1 MRDSAKLA
9 FTSLIWTEEQKSGD
23 IYNSMLWTSGR
34 TIYSVAIIFLAVAE
48 ATTASNSTKQS
59 LTFTTT
65 TVAVSTMALA
75 IVMVLALLGNTLV
88 CFAFYHSTNLRCVTN
103 VFIVSLAITDILV
116 ASVSIPIW
124 LVIQNSECINNW
136 STCDPILMAFW
147 KCLDIL
153 FSTASIMNLCAISC
167 DRYIAITSPL
177 RYSQIITKTRAI
189 IALICLWLYST
200 FIATINLH
208 GGIYYPTLVFVVSFL
223 LPLSVMIYSYSRIFL
238 AALHQAR
245 RIQPMRQAFYFKRE
259 IKAAKTLAIVMGA
272 FIVCWTP
279 FFVMNI
285 LVQFV
290 TFYAP
295 PIVTLAIKLL
305 HYGNSALNPVIYS
318 SSNRDFRH
326 KILRVLPCKCGQL
339 HSNLGDAVVQF
350 WTASFRTTFG
360 VSTTFRNES
369 AIERSNSVDGE
380 ITSTRGHTKDEN
392 SVDAPYGT
400 KVMRL
405 CSL

>member
-1 MRDSAKLA
+1 M
-9 FTSLIWTEEQKSGD
+9 
-23 IYNSMLWTSGR
+23 YNSMLLSNR
-34 TIYSVAIIFLAVAE
+34 RRIFSVAIYLAVAG
-48 ATTASNSTKQS
+48 AATASNSTQQS
-59 LTFTTT
+59 VAFTST
-65 TVAVSTMALA
+65 TVAVATMALA

-103 VFIVSLAITDILV
+103 VFIVSLAMTDILV

-124 LVIQNSECINNW
+124 LVIQNTECINNW
-136 STCDPILMAFW
+136 SACDPILRAFW

-167 DRYIAITSPL
+167 DRFIAITSPL

-189 IALICLWLYST
+189 IALICLWFYSAL
-200 FIATINLH
+200 IATINLH
-208 GGIYYPTLVFVVSFL
+208 GGGYYPTLVFVVSFL
-223 LPLSVMIYSYSRIFL
+223 LPLSVMIYSYSRIFH
-238 AALHQAR
+238 AALRQAR

-279 FFVMNI
+279 FFVINI
-285 LVQFV
+285 LVQFIR
-290 TFYAP
+290 FYAP

-339 HSNLGDAVVQF
+339 HSNLGDAVAQF

-360 VSTTFRNES
+360 VSSVFHNES
-369 AIERSNSVDGE
+369 TIERSDGVDGGF
-380 ITSTRGHTKDEN
+380 TNVRGRTKDEN
-392 SVDAPYGT
+392 SVDAPKAT
-400 KVMRL
+400 TVMRL
-405 CSL
+405 SSL

>member
-1 MRDSAKLA
+1 
-9 FTSLIWTEEQKSGD
+9 
-23 IYNSMLWTSGR
+23 MLWTRGR

-48 ATTASNSTKQS
+48 IATASNSTKYS
-59 LTFTTT
+59 VAFTST
-65 TVAVSTMALA
+65 TVAVSTMAFA
-75 IVMVLALLGNTLV
+75 VVTVLALLGNTLV

-103 VFIVSLAITDILV
+103 IFIVSLAITDILV

-124 LVIQNSECINNW
+124 LVIQNTECINAW
-136 STCDPILMAFW
+136 LACDPILMKFW
-147 KCLDIL
+147 RCLDIL

-208 GGIYYPTLVFVVSFL
+208 GGSYYPALVFVVSFL
-223 LPLSVMIYSYSRIFL
+223 LPLAVMIYSYSRIFL
-238 AALHQAR
+238 AALRQAR

-285 LVQFV
+285 LVQFIRFDV
-290 TFYAP
+290 P
-295 PIVTLAIKLL
+295 PIVTVAIKLL

-326 KILRVLPCKCGQL
+326 KILRVLPCKCGQR

-350 WTASFRTTFG
+350 WAASFRTTFG
-360 VSTTFRNES
+360 VSSTFRNES

-380 ITSTRGHTKDEN
+380 FTSTRGHKKDEN
-392 SVDAPYGT
+392 SFNASTGT
-400 KVMRL
+400 TAMRL
-405 CSL
+405 SSLWDFSSLDYF

>member
-1 MRDSAKLA
+1 MWWINRRKI
-9 FTSLIWTEEQKSGD
+9 LIT
-23 IYNSMLWTSGR
+23 LL
-34 TIYSVAIIFLAVAE
+34 FLAIAE
-48 ATTASNSTKQS
+48 AAAAGN
-59 LTFTTT
+59 LTQNTVAFSST
-65 TVAVSTMALA
+65 TVTVSTVALA
-75 IVMVLALLGNTLV
+75 VVMVLALLGNTLV

-103 VFIVSLAITDILV
+103 IFIVSLAMTDILV

-124 LVIQNSECINNW
+124 LVIQNTECINTW
-136 STCDPILMAFW
+136 KACDPILMAFW

-177 RYSQIITKTRAI
+177 RYSQIITKTRA
-189 IALICLWLYST
+189 LIVLIYLWFYSIT
-200 FIATINLH
+200 IATINLD
-208 GGIYYPTLVFVVSFL
+208 GGVYYPVLVFVVSFL

-238 AALHQAR
+238 AALRQAR

-285 LVQFV
+285 LVQFIR
-290 TFYAP
+290 FYVP
-295 PIVTLAIKLL
+295 PIATLVIKML

-350 WTASFRTTFG
+350 WTTSFRSTFG
-360 VSTTFRNES
+360 VSSTFRNES
-369 AIERSNSVDGE
+369 VTEGNNNGVDGE
-380 ITSTRGHTKDEN
+380 ITSTREHTKDEN
-392 SVDAPYGT
+392 SFDAANAAKT
-400 KVMRL
+400 
-405 CSL
+405 

>member
-1 MRDSAKLA
+1 
-9 FTSLIWTEEQKSGD
+9 
-23 IYNSMLWTSGR
+23 MLWTSGR

-290 TFYAP
+290 TFYVP

-339 HSNLGDAVVQF
+339 HSNLGDAVAQF

>member
-1 MRDSAKLA
+1 
-9 FTSLIWTEEQKSGD
+9 
-23 IYNSMLWTSGR
+23 MLWTSGQ
-34 TIYSVAIIFLAVAE
+34 TIPSVAIIFLAVASAE
-48 ATTASNSTKQS
+48 AATASNSTTHS
-59 LTFTTT
+59 VVAFTST
-65 TVAVSTMALA
+65 TVAVSTVALA
-75 IVMVLALLGNTLV
+75 VVSVLALLGNTLV

-103 VFIVSLAITDILV
+103 IFIVSLAITDILV
-116 ASVSIPIW
+116 ASVSIPVW
-124 LVIQNSECINNW
+124 LVIQNTECINNW
-136 STCDPILMAFW
+136 LACDPILMAFW

-208 GGIYYPTLVFVVSFL
+208 RGSYYPVLVFVVSFL
-223 LPLSVMIYSYSRIFL
+223 LPLAVMIYSYSRIFL
-238 AALHQAR
+238 AALRQAR

-285 LVQFV
+285 LVQFITFDVPPVV
-290 TFYAP
+290 T
-295 PIVTLAIKLL
+295 VAIKLL

-318 SSNRDFRH
+318 SSNRDFRY
-326 KILRVLPCKCGQL
+326 KILRVLPCKWGQL

-350 WTASFRTTFG
+350 WTSSFRTTVG
-360 VSTTFRNES
+360 VSSAFRN
-369 AIERSNSVDGE
+369 AIERSNSVAGE
-380 ITSTRGHTKDEN
+380 ITSTRGHTKDEKSFN
-392 SVDAPYGT
+392 ASNVTTA
-400 KVMRL
+400 MRL
-405 CSL
+405 SSL

>member
-1 MRDSAKLA
+1 MWWINRRK
-9 FTSLIWTEEQKSGD
+9 SLM
-23 IYNSMLWTSGR
+23 MLL
-34 TIYSVAIIFLAVAE
+34 FLAIAE
-48 ATTASNSTKQS
+48 ATAAGNLTQNAVAFSSTTVTAS
-59 LTFTTT
+59 
-65 TVAVSTMALA
+65 TVALA
-75 IVMVLALLGNTLV
+75 VVMVLALLGNTLV

-103 VFIVSLAITDILV
+103 IFIVSLAMTDILV

-124 LVIQNSECINNW
+124 LVIQNTECINTW
-136 STCDPILMAFW
+136 KACDPILMAFW

-177 RYSQIITKTRAI
+177 RYSQIITKTRALI
-189 IALICLWLYST
+189 VLICLWFYSIT
-200 FIATINLH
+200 IATINLD
-208 GGIYYPTLVFVVSFL
+208 GGVYYPVLVFVVSFL

-238 AALHQAR
+238 AALRQAR
-245 RIQPMRQAFYFKRE
+245 RIQPMRQTFYFKRE

-285 LVQFV
+285 LVQFIR
-290 TFYAP
+290 FYVP
-295 PIVTLAIKLL
+295 PIATLAIKLL

-350 WTASFRTTFG
+350 WTTSFRSTFG
-360 VSTTFRNES
+360 VSSTFRNES
-369 AIERSNSVDGE
+369 VTEGNNNGIEGE
-380 ITSTRGHTKDEN
+380 ITSTRGYTKDEN
-392 SVDAPYGT
+392 SFDPANAAKT
-400 KVMRL
+400 
-405 CSL
+405 

>member
-1 MRDSAKLA
+1 MLSCRL
-9 FTSLIWTEEQKSGD
+9 TCLISTQEQKSGD
-23 IYNSMLWTSGR
+23 IYNSMPWTSGR
-34 TIYSVAIIFLAVAE
+34 TIYSVTVIFLAFVE

-103 VFIVSLAITDILV
+103 IFIVSLAITDILV

-124 LVIQNSECINNW
+124 LVIQNTECINNW
-136 STCDPILMAFW
+136 LTCDPILMAFW
-147 KCLDIL
+147 RCLDIL

-208 GGIYYPTLVFVVSFL
+208 GGIYYPALVFVVSFL

-238 AALHQAR
+238 AALRQAR

-259 IKAAKTLAIVMGA
+259 IKATKTLAIVMGA

-285 LVQFV
+285 LVQFIRS
-290 TFYAP
+290 FYVP

-350 WTASFRTTFG
+350 WSASFRTTLG

-369 AIERSNSVDGE
+369 VIEGCNSVDGE
-380 ITSTRGHTKDEN
+380 ITSTRGHTKNEN
-392 SVDAPYGT
+392 SVDDPNAT
-400 KVMRL
+400 TVMRL

>member
-1 MRDSAKLA
+1 
-9 FTSLIWTEEQKSGD
+9 
-23 IYNSMLWTSGR
+23 MLWASGR
-34 TIYSVAIIFLAVAE
+34 TIHLVAIIFFAVAG
-48 ATTASNSTKQS
+48 ATTASNSTKHS

-103 VFIVSLAITDILV
+103 IFIVSLALTDILV

-124 LVIQNSECINNW
+124 LVIQNTECINNW
-136 STCDPILMAFW
+136 LACDPILMAFW

-153 FSTASIMNLCAISC
+153 FSTASITNLCAISC

-177 RYSQIITKTRAI
+177 RYSQIITKTRSI

-200 FIATINLH
+200 FIATINLDR
-208 GGIYYPTLVFVVSFL
+208 GIYYPILVFVVSFL

-238 AALHQAR
+238 AALRQAR

-285 LVQFV
+285 LVQFIK
-290 TFYAP
+290 FYVP
-295 PIVTLAIKLL
+295 PVVTLAIKLL

-326 KILRVLPCKCGQL
+326 KILRVLPCKCGQR

-350 WTASFRTTFG
+350 WTASFRTNFG

-369 AIERSNSVDGE
+369 AIERSNSVGDKE
-380 ITSTRGHTKDEN
+380 ITCTRVHTKDEN
-392 SVDAPYGT
+392 SVDAPHAT
-400 KVMRL
+400 TVMRL
-405 CSL
+405 NSL

>member
-1 MRDSAKLA
+1 MWWINRCKI
-9 FTSLIWTEEQKSGD
+9 LIT
-23 IYNSMLWTSGR
+23 LL
-34 TIYSVAIIFLAVAE
+34 FLAVAE
-48 ATTASNSTKQS
+48 AAAASN
-59 LTFTTT
+59 LTQNTVAFSST
-65 TVAVSTMALA
+65 TVTVSTVALA
-75 IVMVLALLGNTLV
+75 VVMVLALLGNTLV

-103 VFIVSLAITDILV
+103 IFIVSLAMTDILV

-124 LVIQNSECINNW
+124 LVIQNTECINTW
-136 STCDPILMAFW
+136 KACDPILMAFW

-177 RYSQIITKTRAI
+177 RYSQIITKTRALI
-189 IALICLWLYST
+189 VLICLWFYSIT
-200 FIATINLH
+200 IAAINLD
-208 GGIYYPTLVFVVSFL
+208 GGVYYPVLVFVVSFL

-238 AALHQAR
+238 AALRQAR

-285 LVQFV
+285 LVQFIR
-290 TFYAP
+290 FYVP
-295 PIVTLAIKLL
+295 PIATLAIKML

-339 HSNLGDAVVQF
+339 NSNLGDAVVQF
-350 WTASFRTTFG
+350 WTTSFRSTFG
-360 VSTTFRNES
+360 VSSTFRNES
-369 AIERSNSVDGE
+369 VTEGNNNGIDGE

-392 SVDAPYGT
+392 SFDAANVA
-400 KVMRL
+400 K
-405 CSL
+405 SQ

>member
-1 MRDSAKLA
+1 
-9 FTSLIWTEEQKSGD
+9 
-23 IYNSMLWTSGR
+23 MLWTSGQ
-34 TIYSVAIIFLAVAE
+34 TISSVAIIFLAVASAE
-48 ATTASNSTKQS
+48 AATASNSTKHS
-59 LTFTTT
+59 VAAFTST

-75 IVMVLALLGNTLV
+75 VVMVLALLGNTLV

-103 VFIVSLAITDILV
+103 IFIVSLAITDILV
-116 ASVSIPIW
+116 ASVSIPVW
-124 LVIQNSECINNW
+124 LVIQNTECINNW
-136 STCDPILMAFW
+136 LACDPILMAFW

-208 GGIYYPTLVFVVSFL
+208 RGSYYPVLVFVVSFL
-223 LPLSVMIYSYSRIFL
+223 LPLAVMIYSYSRIFL
-238 AALHQAR
+238 AALRQAR

-285 LVQFV
+285 LVQFITFDVPPVV
-290 TFYAP
+290 T
-295 PIVTLAIKLL
+295 VAIKLL

-318 SSNRDFRH
+318 SSNRDFRY
-326 KILRVLPCKCGQL
+326 KILRVLPCKWGQL

-350 WTASFRTTFG
+350 WTASFRTTVG
-360 VSTTFRNES
+360 VSSAFRN
-369 AIERSNSVDGE
+369 AIERSNSVAGE
-380 ITSTRGHTKDEN
+380 ITSTRGHTKDEKSFN
-392 SVDAPYGT
+392 ASNAT
-400 KVMRL
+400 TAMRL
-405 CSL
+405 SSL

>member
-1 MRDSAKLA
+1 
-9 FTSLIWTEEQKSGD
+9 
-23 IYNSMLWTSGR
+23 MLWTNRRRIS
-34 TIYSVAIIFLAVAE
+34 TLALFLAVAE
-48 ATTASNSTKQS
+48 AATASNSTQHS
-59 LTFTTT
+59 VTFTST
-65 TVAVSTMALA
+65 TVTVSTIAFA

-103 VFIVSLAITDILV
+103 VFIVSLAMTDILV

-124 LVIQNSECINNW
+124 LVIQNTECINNW
-136 STCDPILMAFW
+136 LVCDPILRAFW
-147 KCLDIL
+147 RCLDIL

-189 IALICLWLYST
+189 IALICLWSYST
-200 FIATINLH
+200 LIATINLH
-208 GGIYYPTLVFVVSFL
+208 RGVYYPALVFVVSFL

-238 AALHQAR
+238 AALRQAR

-285 LVQFV
+285 LVQFI
-290 TFYAP
+290 TFYVP
-295 PIVTLAIKLL
+295 PIATLAIKLL

-318 SSNRDFRH
+318 SSNRDFRY
-326 KILRVLPCKCGQL
+326 KILRVFPCKCGQL
-339 HSNLGDAVVQF
+339 NSNLGDAVVQF
-350 WTASFRTTFG
+350 WTTSFRSTFR
-360 VSTTFRNES
+360 VSSSFRNES
-369 AIERSNSVDGE
+369 AIEGNNSVDGE
-380 ITSTRGHTKDEN
+380 MTSTRGHTKDEN
-392 SVDAPYGT
+392 SFQAPNAT
-400 KVMRL
+400 TVMRL
-405 CSL
+405 SSL

>member
-1 MRDSAKLA
+1 
-9 FTSLIWTEEQKSGD
+9 
-23 IYNSMLWTSGR
+23 MLWTSGQ
-34 TIYSVAIIFLAVAE
+34 TIPSVAIIFLVVASAE
-48 ATTASNSTKQS
+48 AATASNSTTHS
-59 LTFTTT
+59 VVAFTST
-65 TVAVSTMALA
+65 TVAVSTVALA
-75 IVMVLALLGNTLV
+75 VVSVLALLGNTLV

-103 VFIVSLAITDILV
+103 IFIVSLAITDILV
-116 ASVSIPIW
+116 ASVSIPVW
-124 LVIQNSECINNW
+124 LVIQNTECINNW
-136 STCDPILMAFW
+136 LACDPILMAFW

-208 GGIYYPTLVFVVSFL
+208 RGSYYPVLVFVVSFL
-223 LPLSVMIYSYSRIFL
+223 LPLAVMIYSYSRIFL
-238 AALHQAR
+238 AALRQAR

-285 LVQFV
+285 LVQFITFDVPPVV
-290 TFYAP
+290 T
-295 PIVTLAIKLL
+295 VAIKLL

-318 SSNRDFRH
+318 SSNRDFRY
-326 KILRVLPCKCGQL
+326 KILRVLPCKWGQL

-350 WTASFRTTFG
+350 WTSSFRTTVG
-360 VSTTFRNES
+360 VSSAFRN
-369 AIERSNSVDGE
+369 AIERSNSVAGE
-380 ITSTRGHTKDEN
+380 ITSTRGHTKDEKSFN
-392 SVDAPYGT
+392 ASNVTTA
-400 KVMRL
+400 MRL
-405 CSL
+405 SSL

>member
-1 MRDSAKLA
+1 M
-9 FTSLIWTEEQKSGD
+9 
-23 IYNSMLWTSGR
+23 
-34 TIYSVAIIFLAVAE
+34 VIFLAVVE
-48 ATTASNSTKQS
+48 ASAASNSTQQS
-59 LTFTTT
+59 LTFTPT

-75 IVMVLALLGNTLV
+75 IVMVFAWLGNTLV

-103 VFIVSLAITDILV
+103 VFIVSLAMTDILV

-124 LVIQNSECINNW
+124 LVIQNTECINN
-136 STCDPILMAFW
+136 SLACDPILMAFG

-189 IALICLWLYST
+189 IVLICLWLYST

-208 GGIYYPTLVFVVSFL
+208 GGVYYPALVFVVSFL

-238 AALHQAR
+238 AALRQAR

-259 IKAAKTLAIVMGA
+259 IKAAKTLAVVMGA

-285 LVQFV
+285 LVKFIR
-290 TFYAP
+290 FYVP

-326 KILRVLPCKCGQL
+326 KILRVLPCKCCQL

-360 VSTTFRNES
+360 VSSTFHKES
-369 AIERSNSVDGE
+369 TIERSISVDGE
-380 ITSTRGHTKDEN
+380 FTSTRVHTKDQN
-392 SVDAPYGT
+392 SVDPPNAT
-400 KVMRL
+400 TTMRL
-405 CSL
+405 SSL

>member
-1 MRDSAKLA
+1 
-9 FTSLIWTEEQKSGD
+9 
-23 IYNSMLWTSGR
+23 MLWTSGW
-34 TIYSVAIIFLAVAE
+34 TISSVAIIFLVVASAE
-48 ATTASNSTKQS
+48 AATASNSTKHS
-59 LTFTTT
+59 VAAFTST

-75 IVMVLALLGNTLV
+75 VVMVLALLGNTLV

-103 VFIVSLAITDILV
+103 IFIVSLAITDILV

-124 LVIQNSECINNW
+124 LVIQNTECINN
-136 STCDPILMAFW
+136 SLACDRILLAFW
-147 KCLDIL
+147 RCLDIL

-208 GGIYYPTLVFVVSFL
+208 RGSYYPVLVFVVSFL
-223 LPLSVMIYSYSRIFL
+223 LPLAVMIYSYSRIFL
-238 AALHQAR
+238 AALRQAR

-285 LVQFV
+285 LVQFITFDVPPTV
-290 TFYAP
+290 T
-295 PIVTLAIKLL
+295 VAIKLL

-318 SSNRDFRH
+318 SSNRDFRY
-326 KILRVLPCKCGQL
+326 KILRVLPCKWGQL

-350 WTASFRTTFG
+350 WTSSFRTTVG
-360 VSTTFRNES
+360 VSSAFRN
-369 AIERSNSVDGE
+369 AIERSNSVAGE
-380 ITSTRGHTKDEN
+380 ITSSRGHNKDEN
-392 SVDAPYGT
+392 SFNASNAT
-400 KVMRL
+400 TAMRL
-405 CSL
+405 SSL

>member
-1 MRDSAKLA
+1 M
-9 FTSLIWTEEQKSGD
+9 
-23 IYNSMLWTSGR
+23 
-34 TIYSVAIIFLAVAE
+34 AILFLAVAE
-48 ATTASNSTKQS
+48 AATASNSTKQS
-59 LTFTTT
+59 VAFTST
-65 TVAVSTMALA
+65 TVAVSTIALVV
-75 IVMVLALLGNTLV
+75 VMVLALLGNTLV

-103 VFIVSLAITDILV
+103 IFIVSLAITDILV

-124 LVIQNSECINNW
+124 LVIQNTDCINNW
-136 STCDPILMAFW
+136 VVCDPILIKFW
-147 KCLDIL
+147 RCLDIL

-208 GGIYYPTLVFVVSFL
+208 GGSYYPALVFVVSFL
-223 LPLSVMIYSYSRIFL
+223 LPLAVMIYSYSRIFL
-238 AALHQAR
+238 AALRQAR

-285 LVQFV
+285 LVQFIRFDV
-290 TFYAP
+290 P
-295 PIVTLAIKLL
+295 PIVTVAIKLL

-326 KILRVLPCKCGQL
+326 RILRVLPCKCGQRR
-339 HSNLGDAVVQF
+339 SNLGDAVVQF
-350 WTASFRTTFG
+350 WTTSFRTTFG
-360 VSTTFRNES
+360 VSSTFRNER
-369 AIERSNSVDGE
+369 AFERSNSVDGE
-380 ITSTRGHTKDEN
+380 ITSTRGHKKDEKSFN
-392 SVDAPYGT
+392 APNGT
-400 KVMRL
+400 TAMRL
-405 CSL
+405 SSL